1 MTDMFIAR
9 VLNPNRRYARM
20 SVVRIGVLEATASN
34 EAAITVNLGDRFALL
49 HLKEARVL
57 RERIAT
63 AIIAVTGGGEEP
75 DHIARNRPRRICRAT
90 GGKREPGATA
100 IVKSSEFLG

>member
-57 RERIAT
+57 QERITT
-63 AIIAVTGGGEEP
+63 AIIAVTGGGEP
-75 DHIARNRPRRICRAT
+75 DRVRTRGSSCGFASQRRSARRN
-90 GGKREPGATA
+90 GA
-100 IVKSSEFLG
+100 